1 MIEYFT
7 YICNTDK
14 TNNMKLIKLSADH
27 YIIVDDSEI
36 KVDCYALHESPLGE
50 IEIVTANGQCKLD
63 RRITHST
70 IPLEYSPKIGKYW
83 NKVQPVSI
91 SEVKEL
97 LGEVDVEKKSVEW
110 YNGNA
115 KYNSNYIAD
124 PYSWKEGYNQ
134 ALEDNKHMRFTY
146 DELLTLALRCWN
158 TASNP
163 MERSVNNLN
172 KIVDEYIQRFETTQW
187 EVEFVDGK
195 IKLI

>member
-1 MIEYFT
+1 M
-7 YICNTDK
+7 K
-14 TNNMKLIKLSADH
+14 MKLIKINPDH

-36 KVDCYALHESPLGE
+36 KEGDWFINETNNIEQGIGNYPYKSLSPE
-50 IEIVTANGQCKLD
+50 CKK
-63 RRITHST
+63 ITNST
-70 IPLEYSPKIGKYW
+70 QPLEYSPKIGKYW

-97 LGEVDVEKKSVEW
+97 LEEVDVEKKSVEW